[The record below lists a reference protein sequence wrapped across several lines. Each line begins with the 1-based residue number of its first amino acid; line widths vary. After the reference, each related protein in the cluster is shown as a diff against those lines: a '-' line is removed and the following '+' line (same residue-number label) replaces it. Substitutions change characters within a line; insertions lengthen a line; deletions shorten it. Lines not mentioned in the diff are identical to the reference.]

1 MLTPG
6 VWGVDLRPSRA
17 GPRWAIASRR
27 NESPIVECVLRR
39 LEPAPPLNPAR
50 PSAPG
55 GMRGCKRPGGSSRAP
70 ISGGRRTGGT
80 VQGSVGRSH
89 GRASRFS
96 TGRVPARTT
105 VAGRHHVA
113 GQHGAR
119 ATSALPRRGHRSPSA
134 PDTSH
139 PAASAAAWPHR
150 SRRRPA
156 DSRDFGHWFLV
167 RPRVGDLDSA
177 TPLAGAHRGARLAG
191 GRRNPSP
198 AERSDTGDRA
208 RDQRRADQRVTC
220 QASPLVTASRSHLG
234 TTQARVAQRSTE
246 HQLRRDDSGLGAPG
260 SVLVLTKSANWPMS

>member
-1 MLTPG
+1 VSIYAHPVL
-6 VWGVDLRPSRA
+6 DRA
-17 GPRWAIASRR
+17 GQLLHAATSRR
-27 NESPIVECVLRR
+27 SSDVYWAGSSLPHHSTRT
-39 LEPAPPLNPAR
+39 R

-119 ATSALPRRGHRSPSA
+119 ATSALPSRGHRSPSA